1 MYTLE
6 EFDSAKIKVLKYI
19 LYKKRT
25 EHEIRTKF
33 ARIIEEDLLD
43 EVIEYLKEA
52 NYIDDTEYIE
62 RTIHNFIILK
72 NLSMREIQYKLQAKG
87 IRKNDIEDYFSNH
100 DEELKEYEEKS
111 AQNIVLKKSGLYE
124 TEEIKMYLIK
134 KGYKQESIQKAMEQ
148 EN

>member
-6 EFDSAKIKVLKYI
+6 EFESAKIKVLKYI

>member
-62 RTIHNFIILK
+62 RTIHNFTLLK
-72 NLSMREIQYKLQAKG
+72 NLSMREIKYKLQAKG
-87 IRKNDIEDYFSNH
+87 ICINDIEDYFSNH

-111 AQNIVLKKSGLYE
+111 AQNIVQKKIGSYE
-124 TEEIKMYLIK
+124 LEEIKMYLMK
-134 KGYKQESIQKAMEQ
+134 KGYKQESIQKAMEK
-148 EN
+148 ED

>member
-62 RTIHNFIILK
+62 RTIHNFILLK
-72 NLSMREIQYKLQAKG
+72 NLSMREIKYKLQAKG
-87 IRKNDIEDYFSNH
+87 ICRNDIEDYFSNH

-111 AQNIVLKKSGLYE
+111 AQNIVQKKIGSYE
-124 TEEIKMYLIK
+124 LEEIKMYLMK
-134 KGYKQESIQKAMEQ
+134 KGYKQESIQKAMEK
-148 EN
+148 ED